1 MHTVNESE
9 SIGGNICEELQGVL
23 KSKTTLR
30 FDLFSKIIHFE
41 FSCFILFK
49 DTVIFLT
56 NLFFYAL
63 SYKLF
68 IFNIYFP
75 LGCDFVSHSLF
86 KDILQRKD
94 DCDAKR
100 NVLNVLHRYRF
111 LFNLPRS
118 IEKSIQQV
126 LFSFINCVS
135 LT

>member
-1 MHTVNESE
+1 MKKDNFFL
-9 SIGGNICEELQGVL
+9 GQ
-23 KSKTTLR
+23 KSSKCFT
-30 FDLFSKIIHFE
+30 FS
-41 FSCFILFK
+41 
-49 DTVIFLT
+49 
-56 NLFFYAL
+56 
-63 SYKLF
+63 
-68 IFNIYFP
+68 

-126 LFSFINCVS
+126 FIICYFYEKNIALNAVY
-135 LT
+135 